1 MGTMS
6 YLERSMAR
14 STPAAVA
21 HETACSEERPPK
33 TMATRGRRLDEAG
46 WGWSVVISRDS
57 IPTHGCRSYAG
68 EVGTEADPQH
78 RHVDTFL
85 VSAGRPQ
92 RSPGASVNV
101 PVELTSTY
109 AADGSVNY
117 ARSGNPTWNAFEEAL
132 GGLEGGRA
140 LVHASGMG
148 AISAALSL
156 VSAGGTV
163 VAPDTTYNGTGD
175 LLVAHEKAGG
185 TVVRVHATD
194 TTGFLAGLES
204 ADLLWLESPTNPL
217 MDVTDLDVVLAR
229 SRELGVTS
237 VVDNTLSTPL
247 LCRPLELGADVVVH
261 SVTKYLSGH
270 SDVVLGATVV
280 ADTDRGR
287 EVGERLLRHRTLHGA
302 IAGPMEVFLAL
313 RGLRTLAVRFERASA
328 SAAELARRLDGHPSV
343 TRVRYPGAG
352 AILSID
358 VAGDAE
364 AAERVCGATRLWLH
378 STSLGGV
385 ESQVERRRRHPSES
399 EQVPV
404 NLLRL
409 SVGIEHVDDLWA
421 DLEQALRSV

>member
-1 MGTMS
+1 
-6 YLERSMAR
+6 
-14 STPAAVA
+14 
-21 HETACSEERPPK
+21 
-33 TMATRGRRLDEAG
+33 
-46 WGWSVVISRDS
+46 VVISRDS
-57 IPTHGCRSYAG
+57 IPTREGRSYA
-68 EVGTEADPQH
+68 EVVGTEANSQH
-78 RHVDTFL
+78 LHVDTFV
-85 VSAGRPQ
+85 VSSGRPE
-92 RSPGASVNV
+92 RAPGSSVNV

-109 AADGSVNY
+109 AADGAVNY

-156 VSAGGTV
+156 LPAGGTV

-194 TTGFLAGLES
+194 TAGFLAAIES

-217 MDVTDLDVVLAR
+217 MDVTELDVVLGRAH
-229 SRELGVTS
+229 ELGVMS

-247 LCRPLELGADVVVH
+247 VCRPLSLGADVVVH

-280 ADTDRGR
+280 ADTERGR
-287 EVGERLLRHRTLHGA
+287 AIGERLLRHRTLHGA
-302 IAGPMEVFLAL
+302 IAGPLEVFLAL
-313 RGLRTLAVRFERASA
+313 RGLRTLSVRFERASA
-328 SAAELARRLDGHPSV
+328 SAAELARRLGEHPGV
-343 TRVRYPGAG
+343 ERVRYPGVG

-358 VAGDAE
+358 VAGDLE
-364 AAERVCGATRLWLH
+364 AAERVCSATRLWLH

-421 DLEQALRSV
+421 DLDQALRTV

>member
-1 MGTMS
+1 MG
-6 YLERSMAR
+6 
-14 STPAAVA
+14 
-21 HETACSEERPPK
+21 
-33 TMATRGRRLDEAG
+33 
-46 WGWSVVISRDS
+46 I
-57 IPTHGCRSYAG
+57 
-68 EVGTEADPQH
+68 EADPQH
-78 RHVDTFL
+78 RHVDTWL
-85 VSAGRPQ
+85 VAAGRPE

-156 VSAGGTV
+156 VPAGGTV

-194 TTGFLAGLES
+194 TTGFLAALES

-217 MDVTDLDVVLAR
+217 MDVTELDVVLAR

-247 LCRPLELGADVVVH
+247 LCRPLELGAEVVVH

-280 ADTDRGR
+280 ADTDRGH

-302 IAGPMEVFLAL
+302 VAGPMEVFLAL
-313 RGLRTLAVRFERASA
+313 RGLRTLAVRFDRASA
-328 SAAELARRLDGHPSV
+328 NAAELARRLDGHPAV

-358 VAGDAE
+358 VSGDAA

-385 ESQVERRRRHPSES
+385 ESQLERRRRHPSES

-421 DLEQALRSV
+421 DLEQALRAV

>member
-1 MGTMS
+1 
-6 YLERSMAR
+6 
-14 STPAAVA
+14 
-21 HETACSEERPPK
+21 
-33 TMATRGRRLDEAG
+33 MATRGRRLGWSG
-46 WGWSVVISRDS
+46 WGWSVVIRRDS
-57 IPTHGCRSYAG
+57 IPTFRTPSYADG
-68 EVGTEADPQH
+68 VVRDEDSQQMQVE
-78 RHVDTFL
+78 TFL
-85 VSAGRPQ
+85 VASGRPE

-101 PVELTSTY
+101 AVELTSTY
-109 AADGSVNY
+109 AADGAVNY

-156 VSAGGTV
+156 VPAGGTV

-175 LLVAHEKAGG
+175 LLAAHEEAGG

-194 TTGFLAGLES
+194 SAGFLAALES

-217 MDVTDLDVVLAR
+217 MDVTELDVVLAR

-247 LCRPLELGADVVVH
+247 LCRPLPLGADVVVH

-280 ADTDRGR
+280 ADTGRGR
-287 EVGERLLRHRTLHGA
+287 EIGERLRRHRTLHGA

-313 RGLRTLAVRFERASA
+313 RGLRTLSVRFERASA
-328 SAAELARRLDGHPSV
+328 TAAELARRLADHPSV
-343 TRVRYPGAG
+343 ARVRYPGAG

-358 VAGDAE
+358 VAGDAD
-364 AAERVCGATRLWLH
+364 AAERVCAATRLWLH

-385 ESQVERRRRHPSES
+385 ESQVERRRRHASES

-421 DLEQALRSV
+421 DLDQALDAARVGL